1 MMLRIPNIPN
11 ILNMFKF
18 TTSSVL
24 SGRLIL
30 LDGSSRVL
38 QVPLHLQI
46 GNSEI
51 HLDLNKKE

>member
-1 MMLRIPNIPN
+1 MILMMLRIPNIPN

-38 QVPLHLQI
+38 QVPLHL
-46 GNSEI
+46 
-51 HLDLNKKE
+51 